1 MKIQR
6 NEPCPCGSGKKYKHC
21 CIHQTDKL
29 RANIH
34 DEIAHIV
41 AMNPNLSL
49 EELNLVLANKM
60 ERINNQSNPDFCGLS
75 ATQMQNWLN
84 APFAEKVAVQITT
97 PEDLSSS
104 PVMEYL
110 RLIIEEAMQNEGSFK
125 ATSAGNLPTKIVKQA
140 SELLP
145 NFAVSAHNT
154 HYSICDY
161 TGSNETKFNALHYTR
176 LLAELAGIIY
186 LRSGRYHV
194 KKSAQKEYLKH
205 GLKAFFKPMLEAA
218 TQQFNWHY
226 FDAIEFGD
234 NLQIF
239 WLFMLWRLQQHGNI
253 GQLTEEMAIAFPDL
267 LNETA
272 PEYLET
278 PIAALNHVISVRFLE
293 RFLEYWGF
301 ITLEPSVHSLMGAQR
316 KARNL
321 VIQPLLNESFK
332 FLV

>member
-21 CIHQTDKL
+21 CIHQSDKP
-29 RANIH
+29 RADIH

-60 ERINNQSNPDFCGLS
+60 QKINNQSNPDFCGLS

-125 ATSAGNLPTKIVKQA
+125 ATSTGNLPLKIVKQA
-140 SELLP
+140 NELLP
-145 NFAVSAHNT
+145 NLTVSAHTRHRSISAYFGNT
-154 HYSICDY
+154 ESQ
-161 TGSNETKFNALHYTR
+161 FNALHYTR

-186 LRSGRYHV
+186 RRSGRYHV

-239 WLFMLWRLQQHGNI
+239 WLFMLWRLQKNGKVD
-253 GQLTEEMAIAFPDL
+253 QLTQEMAIAFPDL
-267 LNETA
+267 LNEAA

-278 PIAALNHVISVRFLE
+278 ALAALNHVITVRFLE

-301 ITLEPSVHSLMGAQR
+301 ITLEPSVYSLMGAQR
-316 KARNL
+316 KARNI